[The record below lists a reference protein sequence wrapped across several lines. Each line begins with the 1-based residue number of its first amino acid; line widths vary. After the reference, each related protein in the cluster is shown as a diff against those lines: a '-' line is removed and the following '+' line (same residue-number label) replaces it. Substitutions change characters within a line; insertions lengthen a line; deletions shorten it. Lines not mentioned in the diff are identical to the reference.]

1 MMQNWYE
8 LSISIMRV
16 RDDGEI
22 LVTISLS
29 VKDDSYMKDERVVT
43 ILRELMSMQIIWV
56 PSEYRW

>member
-1 MMQNWYE
+1 MMQNLYE

-29 VKDDSYMKDERVVT
+29 AKDDSYMKDERVVI
-43 ILRELMSMQIIWV
+43 ILYELMHMEIIRV
-56 PSEYRW
+56 QSEYRW

>member
-1 MMQNWYE
+1 MMMQNLYE

-29 VKDDSYMKDERVVT
+29 AKDDSYMKDERVVI
-43 ILRELMSMQIIWV
+43 ILYELMHMEIIRV
-56 PSEYRW
+56 QSEYR